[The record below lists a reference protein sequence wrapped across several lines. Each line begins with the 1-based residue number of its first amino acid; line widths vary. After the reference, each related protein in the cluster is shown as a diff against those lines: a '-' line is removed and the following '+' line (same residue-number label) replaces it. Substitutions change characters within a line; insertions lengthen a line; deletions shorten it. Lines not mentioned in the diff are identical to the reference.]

1 MGGWTRQDEGWSLGS
16 SPARNGPWSG
26 PPPAQGPEPGA
37 DGAVEGGG
45 GGPRPPPPP
54 PPPPP
59 HPSSAG
65 GGRQAADDRRECPA
79 RQPGA
84 CPLGVRS
91 RRKRR
96 RAKPAGHGP
105 PAEPM
110 RTDAAAAARGV
121 GVAGDFSAGPAGPQL
136 DHLPPRLGLTHC
148 VGGRACH
155 APRDQAL
162 ASGAAPAHRLGF
174 CGPIGSRMSESDG
187 LGTGPAA
194 RTGPT
199 TA

>member
-1 MGGWTRQDEGWSLGS
+1 MGGAWAAGPDRMTAGRWARRQLVTALG
-16 SPARNGPWSG
+16 PARR
-26 PPPAQGPEPGA
+26 PPRDLSRVQTARWR
-37 DGAVEGGG
+37 GGG
-45 GGPRPPPPP
+45 G
-54 PPPPP
+54 
-59 HPSSAG
+59 HSSSAG
-65 GGRQAADDRRECPA
+65 GGRQAADDSRECPA

-84 CPLGVRS
+84 CPLGGRA

-121 GVAGDFSAGPAGPQL
+121 GVAGAFSAGPAGPQL

-148 VGGRACH
+148 AGGRACH
-155 APRDQAL
+155 AHRDQAL